1 MDAADFKGLVSD
13 QWHVGVVGTLENMQ
27 LFMWLII
34 MYIYMIAYLSDAS
47 LHFFFLQ
54 RTTEESGCSAQQ
66 PLLVLV
72 QNPTQRRLVLPV
84 QVSVRHN
91 QV

>member
-47 LHFFFLQ
+47 LHFFFA
-54 RTTEESGCSAQQ
+54 EDD
-66 PLLVLV
+66 
-72 QNPTQRRLVLPV
+72 
-84 QVSVRHN
+84 
-91 QV
+91 